1 MTQTRAIIGLG
12 NPGEQYRHTRHN
24 CGFRFI
30 DALAAQC
37 QLQLKL
43 NPRLKA
49 NLVRATVSEVPVWL
63 VEPITYMN
71 RSGTA
76 FQLVTNYYDIDPGN
90 TIVVHDDLD
99 LPAGVVRLK
108 STGGHGGHNGLSDI
122 ISRTGNPD
130 FLRIRIGIGRPNPKL
145 GTIPYVLSTASLHDQ
160 KLIDDAIS
168 DALDSLPVILRGNLE
183 RAMTALHSRP
193 KATDSSPESSLGA

>member
-49 NLVRATVSEVPVWL
+49 NLVRTTVSEVPVWL

-90 TIVVHDDLD
+90 AIVVHDDLD

-108 STGGHGGHNGLSDI
+108 LTEILSGNRRAWRAQWSQRHHFQNRKPRFSTDTHRYRPPQSKGRHHSL
-122 ISRTGNPD
+122 RTE
-130 FLRIRIGIGRPNPKL
+130 
-145 GTIPYVLSTASLHDQ
+145 YS
-160 KLIDDAIS
+160 
-168 DALDSLPVILRGNLE
+168 VIAR
-183 RAMTALHSRP
+183 S
-193 KATDSSPESSLGA
+193 ESY